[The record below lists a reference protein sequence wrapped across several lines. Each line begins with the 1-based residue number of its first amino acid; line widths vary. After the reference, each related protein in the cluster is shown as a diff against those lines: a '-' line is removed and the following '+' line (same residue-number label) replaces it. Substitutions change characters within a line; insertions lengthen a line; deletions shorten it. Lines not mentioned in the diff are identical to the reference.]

1 MKSLSIAMF
10 CLFATSNAFAETA
23 YQHEY
28 ENGGYFEKVEE
39 TINVT
44 EPANVSN
51 VKHVYLNDG
60 HFGDY
65 VYES

>member
-28 ENGGYFEKVEE
+28 ENGGYFENLQE
-39 TINVT
+39 TKI
-44 EPANVSN
+44 VSEDEQF
-51 VKHVYLNDG
+51 KHEYLNGG
-60 HFGDY
+60 HFGGA

>member
-1 MKSLSIAMF
+1 MKSLSVAMF

-23 YQHEY
+23 YPHEY
-28 ENGGYFEKVEE
+28 ENGGYFEKIEE
-39 TINVT
+39 TTIVP
-44 EPANVSN
+44 EPANVE
-51 VKHVYLNDG
+51 HVYLNDG